1 MSDPRNVAHD
11 KKVAQ
16 EKKHHGI
23 EAGPNGS
30 DPAEPGKKAK
40 KNKHPEAEAE
50 TPDAAATSE
59 SAAAESSLPSHGSAP
74 KEPPPELE
82 GSLVVLAQLKDLAFH
97 ANAHQGRLAEMML
110 TVEDKLKQKEL
121 AATMGDL
128 YALQA
133 ELHDKLNDFVTKY
146 SAECDRLQLGGD

>member
-1 MSDPRNVAHD
+1 MSDPRNAAHD

-16 EKKHHGI
+16 EKKHH
-23 EAGPNGS
+23 S
-30 DPAEPGKKAK
+30 SKKHASS
-40 KNKHPEAEAE
+40 EQ
-50 TPDAAATSE
+50 DAAPHDHEATPSE
-59 SAAAESSLPSHGSAP
+59 TAAADANTNTTPAAKGPA
-74 KEPPPELE
+74 PELE
-82 GSLVVLAQLKDLAFH
+82 GSLVILAQLKDLAFH

-133 ELHDKLNDFVTKY
+133 ELHDKLTAFITEY
-146 SAECDRLQLGGD
+146 SAECDRLQTSGA